1 MFRHK
6 FSLLVVGPTQC
17 GKTFFVE
24 KILTTDRI
32 LYESKK
38 PRRIW
43 WYYSQW
49 QDTYKV
55 MQSSIGKEIQFFRG
69 LPEFKEDLREID
81 PKFNNV
87 LVFDDLMAQA
97 TVSPLV
103 SLLFTQG
110 RHRNAS
116 VILLLQN
123 MFPKGKFNT
132 DISRNAQYMALFRSP
147 SDRKQIGIIA
157 ERMFDK
163 NRPRFM
169 SGYFQKTERAFGYIF
184 VDNRPDTPSD
194 KQVLSN
200 IFGSCRRYPIIN
212 SSAKSVETVK
222 TTSYKANIACE
233 ARSAVKSPPV
243 VKSSPPIVKRSRSF
257 PFDTVWSEAAY
268 PVVQNYMQGAPRCQT
283 QPKDFRITEMYRIAR
298 HLYDPYLPSYSYGNY
313 WPVKIRHYYNGKS
326 KWIYLHKDDPSVR
339 SFLEKN
345 QTNAR

>member
-6 FSLLVVGPTQC
+6 FSLLVVGPSQS
-17 GKTFFVE
+17 GKTVFVE
-24 KILTTDRI
+24 QIRTRDRI
-32 LYESKK
+32 VYETNK
-38 PRRIW
+38 PRRIL

-49 QDTYKV
+49 QDRYEALK
-55 MQSSIGKEIQFFRG
+55 SAIGKDIKFFRG
-69 LPEFKEDLREID
+69 LPTFQEDLREID
-81 PKFNNV
+81 SKYNNV
-87 LVFDDLMAQA
+87 IIFDDLMAEA
-97 TVSPLV
+97 IESPIVSR
-103 SLLFTQG
+103 LFTQG

-147 SDRKQIGIIA
+147 SDRKQIGIVA

-163 NRPRFM
+163 NRQRFM
-169 SGYFQKTERAFGYIF
+169 TAYYQETERPYGYIF
-184 VDNRPDTPSD
+184 VDNKPDTPSD
-194 KQVLSN
+194 KQVLSD
-200 IFGSCRRYPIIN
+200 IFGSCRRYPTIN
-212 SSAKSVETVK
+212 SPAKSVETVK
-222 TTSYKANIACE
+222 TTM
-233 ARSAVKSPPV
+233 
-243 VKSSPPIVKRSRSF
+243 KSSPPIVKRSRPF

-283 QPKDFRITEMYRIAR
+283 PPKDFGITEMYRIAR

-313 WPVKIRHYYNGKS
+313 WPVKIRHYCNGKS

-339 SFLEKN
+339 SFLEKK

>member
-1 MFRHK
+1 MTSALIKEPQKKAWLGAAVFSGSKKSLGITQGVSRRFPQVLHTEKERSRERKRTIAAVKETEKPQHCIVKRPKLTNDVFLESKAYPEFMFRHK

-97 TVSPLV
+97 TDSPLV

-116 VILLLQN
+116 VILLLKN
-123 MFPKGKFNT
+123 VSKGK
-132 DISRNAQYMALFRSP
+132 I
-147 SDRKQIGIIA
+147 
-157 ERMFDK
+157 
-163 NRPRFM
+163 
-169 SGYFQKTERAFGYIF
+169 
-184 VDNRPDTPSD
+184 
-194 KQVLSN
+194 
-200 IFGSCRRYPIIN
+200 
-212 SSAKSVETVK
+212 
-222 TTSYKANIACE
+222 
-233 ARSAVKSPPV
+233 
-243 VKSSPPIVKRSRSF
+243 
-257 PFDTVWSEAAY
+257 
-268 PVVQNYMQGAPRCQT
+268 
-283 QPKDFRITEMYRIAR
+283 
-298 HLYDPYLPSYSYGNY
+298 
-313 WPVKIRHYYNGKS
+313 
-326 KWIYLHKDDPSVR
+326 
-339 SFLEKN
+339 
-345 QTNAR
+345 

>member
-1 MFRHK
+1 MVKMPYKFKRDCPVCGKPELLSLNDHLRQVHRLKSHERKQWLKAAVFSGSKKSLGITQGVSRRFTQLLHTEKERSRERKRTIAAVKETEKPQHCIVKRPKFTDDVSLETKAYPEFMFRHK

-87 LVFDDLMAQA
+87 LVFDDLMTQA
-97 TVSPLV
+97 TDSPLV
-103 SLLFTQG
+103 SLLFSQG

-116 VILLLQN
+116 VVLLLQN

-132 DISRNAQYMALFRSP
+132 DMSRNAQYMALFRSP
-147 SDRKQIGIIA
+147 CDRKQIGIMA
-157 ERMFDK
+157 ERMFHK
-163 NRPRFM
+163 NRQRFM
-169 SGYFQKTERAFGYIF
+169 SAYFQKRKECLVISSLTIA
-184 VDNRPDTPSD
+184 
-194 KQVLSN
+194 QA
-200 IFGSCRRYPIIN
+200 RR
-212 SSAKSVETVK
+212 V
-222 TTSYKANIACE
+222 
-233 ARSAVKSPPV
+233 
-243 VKSSPPIVKRSRSF
+243 
-257 PFDTVWSEAAY
+257 
-268 PVVQNYMQGAPRCQT
+268 
-283 QPKDFRITEMYRIAR
+283 
-298 HLYDPYLPSYSYGNY
+298 
-313 WPVKIRHYYNGKS
+313 IRKY
-326 KWIYLHKDDPSVR
+326 
-339 SFLEKN
+339 
-345 QTNAR
+345 